1 LRSFAAA
8 GPIDRENIDMGIMSD
23 SIQTGI
29 DNKQYEVVFT
39 VRVHARNV
47 GDAIKRAQQ
56 ILDAGVG
63 NVKDVVEIKV

>member
-1 LRSFAAA
+1 
-8 GPIDRENIDMGIMSD
+8 MGIMSD

>member
-39 VRVHARNV
+39 VRVRARNV

>member
-1 LRSFAAA
+1 
-8 GPIDRENIDMGIMSD
+8 MGIMSD

-39 VRVHARNV
+39 VRVRARNV